1 MVKVYTPRRLRER
14 NRWLRSDGRPN
25 FKDRVYERE
34 PELSPIVRRD
44 VPPVN
49 TSATVLRVCELMSGH
64 NSRLIA
70 VTSGGGGVV
79 GVLAAMDLIDYL
91 GGGPKHNLVK
101 ASGLSTIHEVLN
113 VGVGKIMS
121 ENPVS
126 VDVNTPLHKV
136 LELMINYSLG
146 AVPVVSKEVYVG
158 VLTEFEI
165 MKYLS
170 VKYVGIPV
178 RKVMSREVITIP
190 STALL
195 GEAMKMMVS
204 LGIRR
209 LPVVDGDSLKGLI
222 TWKDVID
229 LIGTHRVYGMLKYG
243 LLSEFTSLK
252 VPEVMSAEVSVIR
265 PQADLGEAASMIART
280 ATSSL
285 LVVED
290 GAIIGIIT
298 ERDVIY
304 GLVVG

>member
-1 MVKVYTPRRLRER
+1 MVKVYTPRRLREK

-44 VPPVN
+44 VPSVN
-49 TSATVLRVCELMSGH
+49 TSSTILRVCELMSKH
-64 NSRLIA
+64 NSRLISVA
-70 VTSGGGGVV
+70 SGGGEVV
-79 GVLAAMDLIDYL
+79 GVLTAMDLIDYL

-101 ASGLSTIHEVLN
+101 ASGLDTIHEALN
-113 VGVGKIMS
+113 VPAGKVMH
-121 ENPVS
+121 ENPLK
-126 VDVNTPLHKV
+126 VDVNTPLYRV
-136 LELMINYSLG
+136 LELMVNYGLG
-146 AVPVVSKEVYVG
+146 AVPVTSNEMYVG

-170 VKYVGIPV
+170 IKYVGIPV
-178 RKVMSREVITIP
+178 CKVMSKEVITIP
-190 STALL
+190 STASL

-209 LPVVDGDSLKGLI
+209 LPVIDGESLRGMI

-229 LIGTHRVYGMLKYG
+229 LIGTHKVYGMLKYG
-243 LLSEFTSLK
+243 FLSELASLRIPD
-252 VPEVMSAEVSVIR
+252 VMNTEVFVID
-265 PQADLGEAASMIART
+265 PQADLGEAASMIVKT

-285 LVVED
+285 LVVEN
-290 GAIIGIIT
+290 GVVTGIIT